1 MQCRTIICLITAIV
15 FSCIAPPVSA
25 QDMQLDAPWRQAESS
40 TPPKIKSESTQSG
53 FFEHLHSEYGQTAFG
68 ETANGPIQSDSDNPP
83 LAIRELR
90 PPPLLFATIDLTAP
104 TDDLW
109 QRLRNGFSM
118 PGLNNELVLQ
128 QQQWYLNHPDYLR
141 RVVERSRP
149 YIHHIIEEIESR
161 GMPTELA
168 LLPIVE
174 SAFNPIAQSPAQAAG
189 LWQFI
194 PATGKRFDL
203 KQNWWHDQRRDIVAS
218 TEAALEYL
226 QAVYEMHGD
235 WHLALASYNW
245 GEGAVKKA
253 IQKNIARGLPTD
265 YSSLTM
271 PEETRQYVPK
281 LIALKNIFSDP
292 ATLSSLNIPFIPNRP
307 YFATIE
313 TGRPIDVRLAAR
325 LAGMSL
331 EEFIKLNPAH
341 NRPVISGESTLVIP
355 ADRFEIFRNNL
366 DRHEA
371 PLSNWQLYTTRS
383 TERLDKLAPRFGIS
397 LADLKR
403 VNGIKGGMRIAAG
416 TALLV
421 PAQGGDSLR
430 HTPQHMKAPQAL
442 ADPPPRRTLKRG
454 KSTVIN
460 KKPGGKETVIQT
472 RAKAAHHRALTQSG
486 GKPSPKGPLVRSTTK
501 KPAAKTSPAQKR
513 HR

>member
-1 MQCRTIICLITAIV
+1 MLID
-15 FSCIAPPVSA
+15 S
-25 QDMQLDAPWRQAESS
+25 PWRQDEAATSAEFR
-40 TPPKIKSESTQSG
+40 SERARSG
-53 FFEHLHSEYGQTAFG
+53 FFERFHNEYGQAPSG
-68 ETANGPIQSDSDNPP
+68 ETANAPIHPDGDNPP
-83 LAIRELR
+83 LTIRELR
-90 PPPLLFATIDLTAP
+90 PTAPVFATIDLTAP

-118 PGLNNELVLQ
+118 PGLNNEVVLQ

-226 QAVYEMHGD
+226 QTVYEMHGD

-313 TGRPIDVRLAAR
+313 TDRPIDVRLAAR

-331 EEFIKLNPAH
+331 EEFTKLNPAH

-355 ADRFEIFRNNL
+355 TDRFEIFRNNL
-366 DRHEA
+366 DNHEA

-421 PAQGGDSLR
+421 PARGGESLR

-442 ADPPPRRTLKRG
+442 ADPPPRRALKRG
-454 KSTVIN
+454 KSALIN
-460 KKPGGKETVIQT
+460 KKPGAKPVIQT
-472 RAKAAHHRALTQSG
+472 RGKAAHHRALTQAG
-486 GKPSPKGPLVRSTTK
+486 RKPAAVKSALVRSPVK
-501 KPAAKTSPAQKR
+501 KTPAKTSPAPKR
-513 HR
+513 RR